1 MVEYILS
8 KERNATCEKYNL
20 LQIFNFILNIEISI
34 TLHWNL
40 FHQVRNEGAFFT
52 TLEFISP
59 GNLQEQ
65 ISLAVLHACV
75 IWTLWTLM

>member
-1 MVEYILS
+1 M
-8 KERNATCEKYNL
+8 RL
-20 LQIFNFILNIEISI
+20 LKLTNEHNFHDFHASMESISQ
-34 TLHWNL
+34 LWNL